1 MTDLDWLLEAEA
13 ETRDW
18 LTRLAR
24 APHQLPV
31 VDLDAELEQLK
42 RLAEHLEDW
51 GALLGEP
58 PRARHPAPEW
68 SD

>member
-1 MTDLDWLLEAEA
+1 
-13 ETRDW
+13 
-18 LTRLAR
+18 
-24 APHQLPV
+24 LPV
-31 VDLDAELEQLK
+31 VDLDAELEQLEQLK
-42 RLAEHLEDW
+42 RLAEPQEDW